1 MFTCERKDINHEK
14 HKDKKLTSDD
24 VSSSN
29 TASLVVV
36 LFEVRLRMACQS
48 FNHLYTCADPVLVV
62 VFAVWATG
70 LHRQASLTVGF

>member
-48 FNHLYTCADPVLVV
+48 FNHLYTCADTVLVV